1 MSAWNESTCNLFFGN
16 QSQDSHVWIDYT
28 LLDVKKICRKDF
40 ACRNVC
46 LLLKVCHHSMFHCY
60 FIVNGNKNLWQ
71 REGLHIWYILGHAI
85 PSQLSAH
92 GNITEL
98 RKMQWLVF

>member
-1 MSAWNESTCNLFFGN
+1 MSAWNESNLFFGN
-16 QSQDSHVWIDYT
+16 QSHDSHVWIDYT
-28 LLDVKKICRKDF
+28 LVKKICRKDF

-46 LLLKVCHHSMFHCY
+46 LLKKVGHHNMFHCY
-60 FIVNGNKNLWQ
+60 FIVNGNKKLWQ
-71 REGLHIWYILGHAI
+71 REGLHIWYISGHAI

-92 GNITEL
+92 GNITGL